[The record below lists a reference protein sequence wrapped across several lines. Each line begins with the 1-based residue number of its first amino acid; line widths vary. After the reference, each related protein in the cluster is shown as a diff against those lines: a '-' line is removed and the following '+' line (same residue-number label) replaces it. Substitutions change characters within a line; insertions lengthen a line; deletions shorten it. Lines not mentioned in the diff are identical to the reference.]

1 MLDSKVIELV
11 KATIPAVAQTGTKLT
26 AHFYERMFKHNPE
39 VKDIFNM
46 AHQGSG
52 QQREA
57 LFNAVCAYAMNI
69 ENPAVLLPAVEK
81 IANKHASLLITK
93 EQYNIVG
100 ENLLGTI
107 KELLNP
113 SDEII
118 DAWAQA
124 YGVLANIFIEREEQ
138 IYQENEK
145 KVGGWRGLRDFKVVA
160 KQAQSDCI
168 TSFELEP
175 VDGGK
180 VADFKAG
187 QYISVFIT
195 DDSFENRQVRQY
207 SLSATANGKSYRIAV
222 RREANGSVSNYLHDK
237 VQVGDVIKLSA
248 PVGDFF
254 LETDKVK
261 NVSLISAGVGQ
272 TPMLAMLG
280 ELAKVGFKGQVNF
293 IHGSHN
299 SSMQA
304 FVDEVASY
312 KDKLNLNVVRFLSH
326 AQGDACDFEG
336 RTDLTKLK
344 AHLDTENMD
353 YFLCGPVGFMQD
365 MAKQLVDLGIDRSK
379 IHYEVFGPHKVI

>member
-26 AHFYERMFKHNPE
+26 AHFYERMFEHNPE

-46 AHQGSG
+46 SHQIGG

-93 EQYNIVG
+93 DQYDIVG
-100 ENLLGTI
+100 ANLLGTI

-113 SDEII
+113 GDEII

-160 KQAQSDCI
+160 KVPQSECI

-175 VDGGK
+175 VDGGP
-180 VADFKAG
+180 VASFKPG
-187 QYISVFIT
+187 QYISVFIK
-195 DDSFENRQVRQY
+195 DEAFENRQVRQY
-207 SLSATANGKSYRIAV
+207 SLSLASNDKSYRIAV
-222 RREANGSVSNYLHDK
+222 RREPNGKVSNYLHDK
-237 VQVGDVIKLSA
+237 VQVGDIVKISP

-254 LETDKVK
+254 LETDKVE
-261 NVSLISAGVGQ
+261 NVSLLSAGVGQ
-272 TPMLAMLG
+272 TPMLAMIN
-280 ELAKVGFKGQVNF
+280 ELAKIGFKGQVNF

-299 SSMQA
+299 CAKQA
-304 FVDEVASY
+304 FATEVATY
-312 KDKLNLNVVRFLSH
+312 ADKLNLKVTNFLSVPN
-326 AQGDACDFEG
+326 GDKCDFEG
-336 RTDLTKLK
+336 RVDLNKIKDQINTQ
-344 AHLDTENMD
+344 NMD
-353 YFLCGPVGFMQD
+353 YFLCGPVSFMQD
-365 MAKQLVDLGIDRSK
+365 IAKQLVDLGVERSK